1 MVRQRK
7 LMEKQLREKPSPKKQ
22 ICYNKKSFTIS
33 EEKKKNFLDFT
44 IRRLLIEKIFQY
56 CMHHNVWNHQLYGL
70 HSRLTHS

>member
-33 EEKKKNFLDFT
+33 EEKKKFL
-44 IRRLLIEKIFQY
+44 RLYDPSITYRKNISI
-56 CMHHNVWNHQLYGL
+56 L
-70 HSRLTHS
+70 HAP